1 MEEKRQKS
9 FILQL
14 KQVKMEQLA
23 TRDGFGNALTKL
35 GEDKRIVVLDADL
48 SESTRSKKFKDLYP
62 DRFFNIG
69 ISEQDMIG
77 TAAGLAIS
85 GKIPFACTF
94 AVFATGRVY
103 DQIRVSVAYSNANV
117 KIIGTHAGLL
127 TGEDGASHQALEDV
141 ALMRALPNMTIIQP
155 ADALETEKA
164 VKAIIKHEGPVY
176 LRLGRAKIPTITSEN
191 QEFEI
196 GKGTIL
202 KEGSDITIIAS
213 GIMVHKALEAAELLE
228 QENIKAKVINI
239 HTLKPIDKELI
250 INSAKQTKAI
260 ITVED
265 HSVIG
270 GLGSAVAEVLS
281 ENHPTKL
288 KRIGVQDKFGE
299 SGDSNELYKKY
310 NMDIEDIVKAAKELN
325 N

>member
-1 MEEKRQKS
+1 MEKKKQRS

-14 KQVKMEQLA
+14 KQVKMEPLA

-127 TGEDGASHQALEDV
+127 TGEDGASHQALEDI
-141 ALMRALPNMTIIQP
+141 ALMRALPNMTVIQP
-155 ADALETEKA
+155 ADALEAEKA
-164 VKAIIKHEGPVY
+164 VEAIIKHEGPVY
-176 LRLGRAKIPTITSEN
+176 LRLGRAKLPTVTESS
-191 QEFEI
+191 EFEI

-202 KEGSDITIIAS
+202 KEGSDVTIIAS

-288 KRIGVQDKFGE
+288 KRIGMQDKFGE
-299 SGDSNELYKKY
+299 SGSSDELYKKY
-310 NMDIEDIVKAAKELN
+310 NMDVEDIVKAAKELN

>member
-1 MEEKRQKS
+1 
-9 FILQL
+9 
-14 KQVKMEQLA
+14 MEQLA

-62 DRFFNIG
+62 DRFFNMG
-69 ISEQDMIG
+69 VSEQDMIG

-85 GKIPFACTF
+85 GKVPFACTF

-141 ALMRALPNMTIIQP
+141 ALMRALPNMTVIQP
-155 ADALETEKA
+155 ADALEAEKA
-164 VKAIIKHEGPVY
+164 VEAIIKHEGPVY

-196 GKGTIL
+196 GKGTVL

-213 GIMVHKALEAAELLE
+213 GIMVHKALEATELLE

-299 SGDSNELYKKY
+299 SGSSDELYKKY
-310 NMDIEDIVKAAKELN
+310 NMDVEDIVKAAKELN